1 MNMSK
6 FRFSLTALAIM
17 ALTLMISASAQAQAT
32 RTWVSAVG
40 NDADP
45 CSRTAPCKTFSG
57 AQSKTAINGEIDA
70 IDPGGYG
77 TISIVK
83 SLTIDGG
90 TGSGWGSI
98 LASGTVGVSINI
110 ATSVNDPQKTVR
122 LRHLSING
130 TGPSGSVGT
139 RTGTTAVSVSTLSAA
154 GTTLIVQEVL
164 IDGFT
169 TTGIN
174 ATFGASGGN
183 LVVEDS
189 YIQEC
194 GSRGIFLSATGGF
207 AVGSIRNVRVHRVAT
222 GMEVGANGF
231 ATVEDSNSSENTG
244 DAFKASSSTAV
255 LNVNHSIMA
264 HNGGAGANASVSGAT
279 IRVASNSVYNNTNSF
294 LIAAGATIA
303 SDSQN
308 RVAANGGGVAPN
320 GAIPIQ

>member
-1 MNMSK
+1 MSK
-6 FRFSLTALAIM
+6 FRFSVMALAVM
-17 ALTLMISASAQAQAT
+17 AFTLMISASAQAQAT
-32 RTWVSAVG
+32 RTFVSGVG

-57 AQSKTAINGEIDA
+57 AIIKTFINGEIDVL
-70 IDPGGYG
+70 DPGGYG
-77 TISIVK
+77 TISITK
-83 SLTIDGG
+83 SITIDGG
-90 TGSGWGSI
+90 TGTGWGSI
-98 LASGTVGVSINI
+98 LASGTNGVTVNI
-110 ATSVNDPQKTVR
+110 TTSVNDPQKTVR

-130 TGPSGSVGT
+130 TGPSGAVGT
-139 RTGTTAVSVSTLSAA
+139 RTGVNGITVSTASAA
-154 GTTLIVQEVL
+154 GTTVIVQEVL

-174 ATFGASGGN
+174 ATFGASGGQ
-183 LVVEDS
+183 LIVEDS

-207 AVGSIRNVRVHRVAT
+207 AVGSVRNVRVQRVAT

-231 ATVEDSNSSENTG
+231 ATVEDSNSSLNTG

-255 LNVNHSIMA
+255 LNVNHSIMG

-279 IRVASNSVYNNTNSF
+279 IRVASSSVYNNTNSF

-303 SDSQN
+303 SDLQN